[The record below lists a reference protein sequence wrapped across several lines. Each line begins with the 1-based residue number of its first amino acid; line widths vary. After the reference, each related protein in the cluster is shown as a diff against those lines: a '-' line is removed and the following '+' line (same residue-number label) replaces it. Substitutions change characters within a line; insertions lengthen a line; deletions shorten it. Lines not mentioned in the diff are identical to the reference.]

1 MELFE
6 YEQAGRL
13 HIGKARVEDGFT
25 VAQENGM
32 IAGQPLNFP
41 PIGLTN
47 ARVLHHRD
55 LFPFHGWCHR
65 FEIVVV
71 LPLIGQAVDR

>member
-1 MELFE
+1 
-6 YEQAGRL
+6 
-13 HIGKARVEDGFT
+13 
-25 VAQENGM
+25 M
-32 IAGQPLNFP
+32 IAGQPLNLP